1 MLVRT
6 SFLCVIENSPSME
19 ESPQKPVP
27 LAAGSDRPKKN
38 TEEYG
43 DFISGDIIVLSVV
56 DSIKTKTIP
65 LLTFDVKSR
74 KLIGISREGM
84 EEALKSSTSQ

>member
-6 SFLCVIENSPSME
+6 SFLCVTENSRSME
-19 ESPQKPVP
+19 ESPQEPVP

-38 TEEYG
+38 TEEY
-43 DFISGDIIVLSVV
+43 SGDIVVSSVV

-84 EEALKSSTSQ
+84 EEALKNSTSQ